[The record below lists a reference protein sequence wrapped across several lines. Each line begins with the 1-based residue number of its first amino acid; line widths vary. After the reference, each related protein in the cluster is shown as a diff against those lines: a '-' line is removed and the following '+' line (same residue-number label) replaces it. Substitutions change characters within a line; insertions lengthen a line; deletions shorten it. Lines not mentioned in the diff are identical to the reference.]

1 MDILG
6 IIQSHNHTTSLDYF
20 EDKMRHFTE
29 STGWHSKILDIAVV
43 PTSDACACG

>member
-6 IIQSHNHTTSLDYF
+6 ISQSYNHTTSDYF
-20 EDKMRHFTE
+20 EDKMITE
-29 STGWHSKILDIAVV
+29 STGWHPKILDIAVV